1 MKNKFLKSSI
11 NLVKNSYPD
20 YTQEKLDEIAYGL
33 EALYLT
39 ITKMVVIIILASIL
53 GILKEC
59 FILIISYNLLRF
71 TAFGIHASKSIYCL
85 ISSLI
90 FFIGGV
96 YLIKYV
102 EISFLIKVIST
113 FISVFCIAKYAPA
126 DTEKRPLINSK
137 RRKKYKI
144 ITSIT
149 AIIYAVL
156 IIIFSD
162 YIISNY
168 LLLGMIEV
176 VIMIH
181 PLTYKIFGHSY
192 NNYKTYKYAV

>member
-102 EISFLIKVIST
+102 EIIFLIKVIST

-181 PLTYKIFGHSY
+181 PLTYKI
-192 NNYKTYKYAV
+192 